1 MLYVDPQGNY
11 PRYYGDIIS
20 ANPDWVLG
28 ADLPEGWQLV
38 ADAAPPVCGENEI
51 IQDGFPE
58 FVDGILTRTF
68 VVRSLTAEEL
78 EARNAPRTAREKL
91 EALGFSSAEIYAIAR
106 GIIQ

>member
-1 MLYVDPQGNY
+1 MLYIDPQGNY

-28 ADLPEGWQLV
+28 ADLPDGWQFV
-38 ADAAPPVCGENEI
+38 ADSEPPVYGDDEI

-68 VVRSLTAEEL
+68 VVRSLTEEEL

-91 EALGFSSAEIYAIAR
+91 ELLGFSSAEITAIAR
-106 GIIQ
+106 GII